1 MSESWHRASLR
12 TSEKPPGDFFGER
25 ALAGHTVRLEV
36 ATAMRAT
43 TVLSISL
50 APTKAR
56 VVAR

>member
-12 TSEKPPGDFFGER
+12 TCEKPPGDFFGQR
-25 ALAGHTVRLEV
+25 ALTGHTVRLEA
-36 ATAMRAT
+36 ATAVRAT

-56 VVAR
+56 VVCR